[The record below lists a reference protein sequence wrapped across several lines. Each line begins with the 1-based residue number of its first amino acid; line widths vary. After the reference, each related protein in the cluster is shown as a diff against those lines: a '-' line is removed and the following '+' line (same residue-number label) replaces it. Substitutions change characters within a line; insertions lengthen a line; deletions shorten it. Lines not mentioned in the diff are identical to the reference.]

1 MKRLVRILTTTA
13 VLVAVAACG
22 GPRPALEDLAI
33 VAQVRSQIAVMPLRN
48 DTNDVG
54 GPGTVR
60 GKMAQALR
68 SRSYVVRDVAVT
80 DTILM
85 DRFGITL
92 GGQLE
97 TLPVRELGEALN
109 TEAVLYGT
117 LMDFNETTTG
127 VYTVRKVRAKFRL
140 VSTATGQV
148 LWERGL
154 GVRTE
159 MSMSGAGGLA
169 GTALGRL
176 SDPRDAEAPWVTIE
190 HIVTGDRYQ
199 DSLAIGLGSQ
209 LLTRAFGIHLEREAA
224 ELARRITD
232 TLRWAPG
239 P

>member
-1 MKRLVRILTTTA
+1 
-13 VLVAVAACG
+13 
-22 GPRPALEDLAI
+22 
-33 VAQVRSQIAVMPLRN
+33 
-48 DTNDVG
+48 
-54 GPGTVR
+54 
-60 GKMAQALR
+60 
-68 SRSYVVRDVAVT
+68 
-80 DTILM
+80 
-85 DRFGITL
+85 
-92 GGQLE
+92 
-97 TLPVRELGEALN
+97 
-109 TEAVLYGT
+109 
-117 LMDFNETTTG
+117 
-127 VYTVRKVRAKFRL
+127 
-140 VSTATGQV
+140 
-148 LWERGL
+148 
-154 GVRTE
+154 

>member
-1 MKRLVRILTTTA
+1 MPLLRILTVTA

-22 GPRPALEDLAI
+22 ARPPLEDLAA
-33 VAQVRSQIAVMPLRN
+33 VEKVRSQIAVMPLRN
-48 DTNDVG
+48 DTNDVD
-54 GPGTVR
+54 GPKTVQR
-60 GKMAQALR
+60 AMAQALR

-80 DTILM
+80 GQILM

-97 TLPVRELGEALN
+97 TLPVQELGEALN

-117 LMDFNETTTG
+117 LMDFNDMTTG
-127 VYTVRKVRAKFRL
+127 AYTVRKVRAKFRL
-140 VSTATGQV
+140 VSTVTGQV

-154 GVRTE
+154 GVRSE

-176 SDPRDAEAPWVTIE
+176 SDPRDAEVPWVTIE

-199 DSLAIGLGSQ
+199 DSLAIGIGSQ
-209 LLTRAFGIHLEREAA
+209 LLAKALRIHLERESD

-232 TLRWAPG
+232 TLRWRPG